1 MGSRR
6 TTYSQPQRMTA
17 SADPVE
23 KVLVL
28 VKAVPQPSKTHVE
41 TVCCAG
47 ITPGRLWRR
56 MFPVRF
62 RQLRGDSQFARWQ
75 WVEYRYG
82 APKDDMR
89 KESRRVF
96 EDTIQAREKMPTRDR
111 PEFLA
116 PLILD
121 GVAAAA
127 ARGDSLALVRPA
139 VSRFYW
145 RRRSRADMDEA
156 RSAYGRAA
164 RQDSFLDQ
172 DLATFEP
179 PPYDFRMACRD
190 AAGEHD
196 YRCGDWETTA
206 AFFKLRMSYDEDH
219 VLLHL
224 ARTYN
229 EDRAEQGMVLAMGNM
244 KKRPNQWQ
252 LLGMLALPDQRQL
265 GLPV

>member
-1 MGSRR
+1 M
-6 TTYSQPQRMTA
+6 PA
-17 SADPVE
+17 PADPFE

-47 ITPGRLWRR
+47 VTGGRLWRR

-62 RQLRGDSQFARWQ
+62 RQLSDGSQFARWQ
-75 WVEYRYG
+75 WVEYRHG
-82 APKDDMR
+82 PPKDDTR

-96 EDTIQAREKMPTRDR
+96 EDTLRPGETMPERER
-111 PEFLA
+111 PGFLA
-116 PLILD
+116 PLVLD
-121 GVAAAA
+121 GLAAAA

-139 VSRFYW
+139 SSRFYW
-145 RRRSRADMDEA
+145 RPRSKADMDEA
-156 RSAYGRAA
+156 RDAYARAA

-172 DLATFEP
+172 ELAAFEP
-179 PPYDFRMACRD
+179 PPYDFRVACRD
-190 AAGEHD
+190 AGGEHD

-206 AFFKLRMSYDEDH
+206 AFFKLRRSYTEGE
-219 VLLHL
+219 VLSHL

-229 EDRAEQGMVLAMGNM
+229 EARTGRGLVMAMGNM

-252 LLGMLALPDQRQL
+252 LLGLLAVPDEPQL
-265 GLPV
+265 GLLL